1 MSVQSVVTAQVA
13 LAPEATWGVAPA
25 SGYVEQPRV
34 NWSVTL
40 QKEAYS
46 SNRVQANRRIRFSR
60 HGTRFVEGNYE
71 DELSIGGQDLILESA
86 LGGRFVAGA
95 TSTVT
100 VDINSTGNTLTR
112 TTGSWIADGFRS
124 GLVVEI
130 ANAAAPANNGRARVV
145 AVTSMVLTLDKAMS
159 NATADEIVISVV
171 GKVLRDQAEKRSF
184 AAQIAMTDL
193 NQPLYFI
200 QSGLLVSQV
209 TFNLAPNGISTLN
222 ATIVGRDEE
231 RRTTPLDASVDP
243 SPSGELLTTPE
254 GELYL
259 DGVLFARL
267 TELTLE
273 INNNISRRAVIGSNA
288 IENLNQGRLAVTGS
302 LSALLD
308 GEALLERFDDE
319 TEFSLVLRLNA
330 PNGTDFQSFVLPRV
344 RLNGA
349 TKNLQGEDEV
359 VVSGSIA
366 VLESVADD
374 ATIFIQSTAAI

>member
-13 LAPEATWGVAPA
+13 LAPEAVWGTAPT

-40 QKEAYS
+40 QKEAYN

-60 HGTRFVEGNYE
+60 HGTRYVEGSYE
-71 DELSIGGQDLILESA
+71 DELSIGGQDLVLESA
-86 LGGRFVAGA
+86 LGGEFQAGA
-95 TSTVT
+95 TSTLT
-100 VDINSTGNTLTR
+100 VDISSAADTLTR
-112 TTGSWIADGFRS
+112 ATGSWIADGFLP

-130 ANAAAPANNGRARVV
+130 ANAAAPANNGRARIL
-145 AVTSMVLTLDKAMS
+145 AATPTVLTLAKELT
-159 NATADEIVISVV
+159 NATADEIAISVV
-171 GKVLRDQAEKRSF
+171 GKVLRDQAVKRSF
-184 AAQIAMTDL
+184 AAQIAMADL
-193 NQPLYFI
+193 DQPLYFI
-200 QSGLLVSQV
+200 QSGLLVSQA
-209 TFNLAPNGISTLN
+209 TLNLAPNGISTIN
-222 ATIVGRDEE
+222 ATIMGRDEE
-231 RRTTPLDASVDP
+231 RRTTPLDASVEA

-267 TELTLE
+267 TELSVE
-273 INNNISRRAVIGSNA
+273 INNNVSRRAVIGSNA

-308 GEALLERFDDE
+308 GPALLERFDDE

-330 PNGTDFQSFVLPRV
+330 PNGTDFQSIILPRV

-349 TKNLQGEDEV
+349 TKNLQGEEEV
-359 VVSGSIA
+359 IVSGAIV
-366 VLESVADD
+366 VLESVAND
-374 ATIFIQSTAAI
+374 ATLIIQSTAAI

>member
-13 LAPEATWGVAPA
+13 LAPETVWGTAPT

-40 QKEAYS
+40 QKEAYN

-71 DELSIGGQDLILESA
+71 DELSIGGQDLVLESA
-86 LGGRFVAGA
+86 LGGTFQAGA
-95 TSTVT
+95 TSTLT
-100 VDINSTGNTLTR
+100 VEISAAADTLTR
-112 TTGSWIADGFRS
+112 ATGSWIADGFLP

-130 ANAAAPANNGRARVV
+130 ANAADPANNGRARVL
-145 AVTSMVLTLDKAMS
+145 AATATVLTLDKALVDAS
-159 NATADEIVISVV
+159 ADEIAISVV
-171 GKVLRDQAEKRSF
+171 GKVLRDQAIKRSF
-184 AAQIAMTDL
+184 AAQIAMADL
-193 NQPLYFI
+193 DTPLYFI
-200 QSGLLVSQV
+200 QSGLLVSQA
-209 TFNLAPNGISTLN
+209 TLNLAPNGISTIN
-222 ATIVGRDEE
+222 ATIMGRDEE
-231 RRTTPLDASVDP
+231 RRTTPLDASVEA

-267 TELTLE
+267 TELSVE
-273 INNNISRRAVIGSNA
+273 INNNVSRRAVIGSNA

-308 GEALLERFDDE
+308 GPALLERFDDE

-330 PNGTDFQSFVLPRV
+330 PNGTDFQSIILPRV

-349 TKNLQGEDEV
+349 TKNLQGEEEV
-359 VVSGSIA
+359 IVSGAIV
-366 VLESVADD
+366 VLESVAND
-374 ATIFIQSTAAI
+374 ATLLIQSTAAI